1 MKSKGVSFVCLAA
14 VFVICL
20 FLGAKVS
27 AAADAPKEIL
37 IGVNAPLTGMHAG
50 FGEGN
55 VYGEKAAA
63 QDINK
68 QGGIFIKEYGRK
80 IPLRLIVVDNQSDP
94 GKAGSLEEDLILK
107 QKVDFLAPPNQPIP

>member
-1 MKSKGVSFVCLAA
+1 MKGKGVSFVCLAA
-14 VFVICL
+14 VVVVCL
-20 FLGAKVS
+20 FLSAKVS
-27 AAADAPKEIL
+27 AAADTPKEIL

-68 QGGIFIKEYGRK
+68 QGGIFIKEYNKK
-80 IPLRLIVVDNQSDP
+80 IPVRLIVVEVIITSIHSKP
-94 GKAGSLEEDLILK
+94 AS
-107 QKVDFLAPPNQPIP
+107 VV